1 MFRLVTT
8 FNQAAVENT
17 VLFAVDREFWVLFP
31 LDEMIGTLEKWFFNL
46 SSRVQH
52 SLSSASA
59 QRSSINKPIFFD
71 SNCDE

>member
-31 LDEMIGTLEKWFFNL
+31 LDEMIGTLEK
-46 SSRVQH
+46 
-52 SLSSASA
+52 
-59 QRSSINKPIFFD
+59 
-71 SNCDE
+71 